1 MFLRIFG
8 FIISGIISLVI
19 YFEVSNV
26 NFSSDEPN
34 KDRLLV
40 DLVSYV
46 LDKLHYDPQIIND
59 DFSIKVYDDF
69 IHAVDS
75 QKRFLLKSDLE
86 LFSQYRL
93 SIDDQINTSEIT
105 FFNVVHET
113 LKTRVDEVE
122 SFYNEIL
129 EVPFNFQINEE
140 INLDYEN
147 LEYAENTNELK
158 KIWRKRL
165 KLSALD
171 GYASKKEINDEEK
184 EDVEKKIL
192 SDSEIEK
199 ESRTSIVNNLKD
211 FFQFNSELERADW
224 FSIYLN
230 SIVTQF
236 DPHTSYFA
244 PEAKEIFDQNIS
256 GKFQGIG
263 ARLFKRNQQVEISE
277 IIIGGPVW
285 RDNLLNVG
293 DIIIAVAQ
301 SIEEE
306 PIEISLMKLTDAT
319 DLIKGEK
326 GTNVFLTVK
335 RVDGGIE
342 QVEITRDVV
351 ELEETYAKSSIIKD
365 DSNVYGLINL
375 PRFYVDFA
383 DYGERNAAS
392 DIKNEILG
400 LKSKGINGLILDL
413 RNNGGGSLKT
423 VVDITGFFIEKG
435 PVVQV
440 KSIGGR
446 KEILRDND
454 PSVIWDGPLVILVNE
469 FSASASEI
477 LAAALQDYNRA
488 IILGSK
494 QTYGKGTV
502 QNVIDLNNVISGN
515 TYGDLG
521 SLKITTDK
529 FYRVNGG
536 STQLEGVKSDL
547 IFPNRYS
554 YIDIG
559 EKDLENPLSWDKID
573 PAKYDNSVKIFNYSQ
588 AITNSID
595 RISQNEYFSLIDQH
609 AKLIKSKQDD
619 KTISLDYKSYKED
632 REKFKS
638 QTDKLKIIEEFIT
651 PYLFEWNE
659 NNLNSNSSYND
670 DMKEKRDR
678 WIETLEKDIYVDEAM
693 NLLKDLSSFNG
704 NDILSQTNQERILI
718 D

>member
-1 MFLRIFG
+1 M
-8 FIISGIISLVI
+8 VI
-19 YFEVSNV
+19 YYEVSNTK
-26 NFSSDEPN
+26 FSSNEPN
-34 KDRLLV
+34 KDKLLV

-46 LDKLHYDPQIIND
+46 LDKLHYNPKIIND
-59 DFSIKVYDDF
+59 DFSINVYEDF
-69 IHAVDS
+69 IDAVDS
-75 QKRFLLKSDLE
+75 QRRFLLKSDLE
-86 LFSQYRL
+86 LFSQYKL
-93 SIDDQINTSEIT
+93 SIDDQIKSSDIT
-105 FFNVVHET
+105 FFNLVYET
-113 LKTRVDEVE
+113 LKIRIDEVE
-122 SFYNEIL
+122 SFYE
-129 EVPFNFQINEE
+129 EVLFTPFNFDINEE
-140 INLDYEN
+140 IDLDYEN
-147 LEYAENTNELK
+147 QEYADDIDELK
-158 KIWRKRL
+158 ILWRKRL

-171 GYASKKEINDEEK
+171 GFASKKEINVDEEK
-184 EDVEKKIL
+184 IKL
-192 SDSEIEK
+192 DSEIEK
-199 ESRTSIVNNLKD
+199 ESRKSISDNLRD
-211 FFQFNSELERADW
+211 FFQFNSELERKDW

-230 SIVTQF
+230 SIVSQY
-236 DPHTSYFA
+236 DPHTTYFA

-277 IIIGGPVW
+277 VIIGGPVW

-301 SIEEE
+301 SKDEE
-306 PIEISLMKLTDAT
+306 PQEISLMKLSDAT

-326 GTNVFLTVK
+326 GTNVYLTVK

-342 QVEITRDVV
+342 QVEITRDIV
-351 ELEETYAKSSIIKD
+351 ELEETYAKSSFIKD
-365 DSNVYGLINL
+365 DKNKYGLINL
-375 PRFYVDFA
+375 PRFYVDFD

-392 DIKNEILG
+392 DIKKEIVS
-400 LKSKGINGLILDL
+400 LKNKGINGLILDL

-454 PSVIWDGPLVILVNE
+454 PSVLWDGPLVILVNE

-488 IILGSK
+488 VILGSK

-502 QNVIDLNNVISGN
+502 QNIIDLNNVISGN

-521 SLKITTDK
+521 SLKITTDM

-554 YIDIG
+554 YVDIG
-559 EKDLENPLSWDKID
+559 EKDLDNPLNWNQID
-573 PAKYDNSVKIFNYSQ
+573 PARYDNSSKIFNYSK
-588 AITNSID
+588 AIEKSKK
-595 RISQNEYFSLIDQH
+595 RISENEYFSLIDEN
-609 AKLIKSKQDD
+609 AKLVKSKQDD
-619 KTISLDYKSYKED
+619 KVVSLDYKSYKED
-632 REKFKS
+632 QDNLKF
-638 QTDKLKIIEEFIT
+638 QNDRLKVIDDFIS
-651 PYLFEWNE
+651 PFIFDWNQSNE
-659 NNLNSNSSYND
+659 NFDSTYDD

-678 WIETLEKDIYVDEAM
+678 WIESLEKDIYVNEAM
-693 NLLKDLSSFNG
+693 NLLKDLLSIEG
-704 NDILSQTNQERILI
+704 NQILSQTNI

>member
-1 MFLRIFG
+1 MILRIFG
-8 FIISGIISLVI
+8 LVVSSIISLVI
-19 YFEVSNV
+19 YFEVSNFK
-26 NFSSDEPN
+26 FSSDEPN

-46 LDKLHYDPQIIND
+46 LDKLHYDPKIIND
-59 DFSIKVYDDF
+59 DFSIKVYDEF
-69 IHAVDS
+69 IEAIDS
-75 QKRFLLKSDLE
+75 QKRFLLESDIEML
-86 LFSQYRL
+86 SKYRL
-93 SIDDQINTSEIT
+93 SIDDQINSSDIT
-105 FFNVVHET
+105 FFNT
-113 LKTRVDEVE
+113 AYDALINRISEVE
-122 SFYNEIL
+122 EFYEEIL
-129 EVPFNFQINEE
+129 DEPFNFNIDEE

-147 LEYAENTNELK
+147 LNYATNLNDLK
-158 KIWRKRL
+158 NLWRKRL

-171 GYASKKEINDEEK
+171 AYAAKKEINDDK
-184 EDVEKKIL
+184 
-192 SDSEIEK
+192 SDSEKSQIKTDEEIEN
-199 ESRTSIVNNLKD
+199 ESRSSIKDNLKD
-211 FFQFNSELERADW
+211 FFQFNSELERSDW

-230 SIVTQF
+230 SIVTQY
-236 DPHTSYFA
+236 DPHTTYLA
-244 PEAKEIFDQNIS
+244 PEAKEVFDQNIS

-263 ARLFKRNQQVEISE
+263 ARLSKTKQQVEIVE

-293 DIIIAVAQ
+293 DIIISVAQ
-301 SIEEE
+301 SEYEE
-306 PIEISLMKLTDAT
+306 PTEISLMKLTDAT

-326 GTNVFLTVK
+326 GTKVYLTVK
-335 RVDGGIE
+335 RVDGGVE
-342 QVEITRDVV
+342 QVVVTRDVV
-351 ELEETYAKSSIIKD
+351 ELEETYAKSSIIND
-365 DSNVYGLINL
+365 DLSKYGLINL
-375 PRFYVDFA
+375 PRFYVDFD
-383 DYGERNAAS
+383 DYGERNAAT
-392 DIKNEILG
+392 DLKKEILN

-446 KEILRDND
+446 KEVLRDND
-454 PSVIWDGPLVILVNE
+454 PSILWDGPLVLLVNE

-488 IILGSK
+488 VILGSK

-502 QNVIDLNNVISGN
+502 QNIVDLNNVISGN

-536 STQLEGVKSDL
+536 STQLEGVKSDI

-573 PAKYDNSVKIFNYSQ
+573 PARYNNSGNIFNYSKV
-588 AITNSID
+588 ISD
-595 RISQNEYFSLIDQH
+595 SKERINNNEYFALIDEH
-609 AKLIKSKQDD
+609 ASWIKSQQDD
-619 KTISLDYKSYKED
+619 KIVSLDYLTYKGDLESS
-632 REKFKS
+632 KS
-638 QTDKLKIIEEFIT
+638 QNNKLKRIEEFES
-651 PYLFEWNE
+651 PYIFQWNNTNDKE
-659 NNLNSNSSYND
+659 DNSYND
-670 DMKEKRDR
+670 DIKEKRDR
-678 WIETLEKDIYVDEAM
+678 WIESLKKDIYVNEAM
-693 NLLKDLSSFNG
+693 NLLRDLSSIKSNE
-704 NDILSQTNQERILI
+704 ILSQINI

>member
-1 MFLRIFG
+1 MILRIFG
-8 FIISGIISLVI
+8 LIVSGIISLVI
-19 YFEVSNV
+19 YFEVSNFK
-26 NFSSDEPN
+26 FSSDQPN

-46 LDKLHYDPQIIND
+46 LDKLHYDPKIIND
-59 DFSIKVYDDF
+59 DFSIKVFDEF
-69 IHAVDS
+69 IEAVDS
-75 QKRFLLKSDLE
+75 QKRFLYESDIE
-86 LFSQYRL
+86 IFSEYRL
-93 SIDDQINTSEIT
+93 LIDDQINSSDIT
-105 FFNVVHET
+105 FFNLVYET
-113 LKTRVDEVE
+113 LLNRISEVE
-122 SFYNEIL
+122 GFYEDL
-129 EVPFNFQINEE
+129 LDKPFNFNIDEE

-147 LEYAENTNELK
+147 LNYAVNLDDLK
-158 KIWRKRL
+158 NIWRKRL

-171 GYASKKEINDEEK
+171 GYASKKEINESK
-184 EDVEKKIL
+184 
-192 SDSEIEK
+192 SDPENNQTKTDQEIEQ
-199 ESRTSIVNNLKD
+199 ESRTSIKENLKD
-211 FFQFNSELERADW
+211 FFQFNSELERTDW

-236 DPHTSYFA
+236 DPHTTYLA
-244 PEAKEIFDQNIS
+244 PEAKDVFDQNIS

-263 ARLFKRNQQVEISE
+263 ARLSKTKQQVEIVE

-293 DIIIAVAQ
+293 DVIISVAQ
-301 SIEEE
+301 SEDEE
-306 PIEISLMKLTDAT
+306 PTEISLMKLSDAT

-326 GTNVFLTVK
+326 GTKVYLTVK
-335 RVDGGIE
+335 RVDGGVE
-342 QVEITRDVV
+342 QVTVTRDIV
-351 ELEETYAKSSIIKD
+351 ELEETYAKSSIIND
-365 DSNVYGLINL
+365 DLSKYGLINL
-375 PRFYVDFA
+375 PRFYVDFD

-392 DIKNEILG
+392 DLKREIVN

-454 PSVIWDGPLVILVNE
+454 PSILWDGPLIVLVNE

-502 QNVIDLNNVISGN
+502 QNIVDLNNVVSGN

-536 STQLEGVKSDL
+536 STQLEGVKSD
-547 IFPNRYS
+547 IVFPNRYS
-554 YIDIG
+554 YVDIG

-573 PAKYDNSVKIFNYSQ
+573 PARYSNSNKIFNYSQ
-588 AITNSID
+588 VIIDSKNRINNNEFFSI
-595 RISQNEYFSLIDQH
+595 IDEH
-609 AKLIKSKQDD
+609 ASWIKSQQDD
-619 KTISLDYKSYKED
+619 KTISLDYTTYKGDLKSS
-632 REKFKS
+632 KS
-638 QTDKLKIIEEFIT
+638 QNEKLKQIEEFES
-651 PYLFEWNE
+651 PYYFQWNNTNDKE
-659 NNLNSNSSYND
+659 DNSYND
-670 DMKEKRDR
+670 DIKEKRER
-678 WIETLEKDIYVDEAM
+678 WIESLKKDIYVNEAM
-693 NLLKDLSSFNG
+693 NLLKDLSSIKSNE
-704 NDILSQTNQERILI
+704 ILSQINI

>member
-1 MFLRIFG
+1 MFLRILG

-19 YFEVSNV
+19 YFEISNV

-69 IHAVDS
+69 IDAVDS
-75 QKRFLLKSDLE
+75 QKRFLLKSDIE
-86 LFSQYRL
+86 LFSQFRL
-93 SIDDQINTSEIT
+93 SIDDQINSSDIA
-105 FFNVVHET
+105 FFNIVYET
-113 LKTRVDEVE
+113 LITRIDEVE
-122 SFYNEIL
+122 SFYSEIL
-129 EVPFNFQINEE
+129 EDPFNFQINEE

-147 LEYAENTNELK
+147 LDYASNLAELK
-158 KIWRKRL
+158 RIWRKRL

-171 GYASKKEINDEEK
+171 GYASKKEIKDQEEVIS
-184 EDVEKKIL
+184 EE
-192 SDSEIEK
+192 EIEI
-199 ESRTSIVNNLKD
+199 ESRTAISENLKD
-211 FFQFNSELERADW
+211 FFQFNSELERSDW
-224 FSIYLN
+224 FSLYLN

-236 DPHTSYFA
+236 DPHTSYLA
-244 PEAKEIFDQNIS
+244 PEAKEVFDQNIS

-301 SIEEE
+301 SADEE
-306 PIEISLMKLTDAT
+306 PTEISLMKLTDAT

-326 GTNVFLTVK
+326 GTNVFLTIK

-342 QVEITRDVV
+342 QVEITRDIV

-375 PRFYVDFA
+375 PRFYVDFN

-392 DIKNEILG
+392 DIKKEILE
-400 LKSKGINGLILDL
+400 LKNKNINGLILDL

-446 KEILRDND
+446 KEILKDND
-454 PSVIWDGPLVILVNE
+454 PSIIWDGPLVILVNE

-502 QNVIDLNNVISGN
+502 QNVVDLNNVISGN

-573 PAKYDNSVKIFNYSQ
+573 PARYDNSVKVFNYAQ
-588 AITNSID
+588 AISNSKE
-595 RISQNEYFSLIDQH
+595 RIGQNEYFTIIDQH

-619 KTISLDYKSYKED
+619 KTISLNYNSYKED
-632 REKFKS
+632 QAEFKL
-638 QTDKLKIIEEFIT
+638 QTDKLKVIEDFNS
-651 PYLFEWNE
+651 PYLFEWNDS
-659 NNLNSNSSYND
+659 NLDVNTSYND

-678 WIETLEKDIYVDEAM
+678 WIKSLQKDIYVNEAM
-693 NLLKDLSSFNG
+693 NLLKDLLSFEG
-704 NDILSQTNQERILI
+704 NDILSQININ
-718 D
+718 

>member
-8 FIISGIISLVI
+8 FLISAVVSLVI
-19 YFEVSNV
+19 YFEVSNTK
-26 NFSSDEPN
+26 FSSDEPN
-34 KDRLLV
+34 KDKLLV

-46 LDKLHYDPQIIND
+46 LDKLHYDPKIIND
-59 DFSIKVYDDF
+59 DFSINVYEDF
-69 IHAVDS
+69 IEAVDS
-75 QKRFLLKSDLE
+75 QKRFLLKSDIE
-86 LFSQYRL
+86 LFSQYKL
-93 SIDDQINTSEIT
+93 LIDDQIKSSDIT
-105 FFNVVHET
+105 FFNIVYET
-113 LKTRVDEVE
+113 LKSRMDEVE
-122 SFYNEIL
+122 SFYQ
-129 EVPFNFQINEE
+129 EVLFTPFNFNIDEE

-147 LEYAENTNELK
+147 QEYVDGIEELK
-158 KIWRKRL
+158 KLWRKRL

-171 GYASKKEINDEEK
+171 GFASKKEINVEDDETK
-184 EDVEKKIL
+184 T
-192 SDSEIEK
+192 DSEIEI
-199 ESRTSIVNNLKD
+199 ESRKSINENLKD
-211 FFQFNSELERADW
+211 FFQFNSELERKDW

-230 SIVTQF
+230 SIVTQY
-236 DPHTSYFA
+236 DPHTTYLA
-244 PEAKEIFDQNIS
+244 PEAKEVFDQNIS

-301 SIEEE
+301 SKEEE
-306 PIEISLMKLTDAT
+306 PQEISLMKLSDAT

-326 GTNVFLTVK
+326 GTNVYLTVK

-342 QVEITRDVV
+342 QVEITRDIV
-351 ELEETYAKSSIIKD
+351 ELEETYAKSSIIND
-365 DSNVYGLINL
+365 DTNTFGLINL
-375 PRFYVDFA
+375 PRFYVDFD

-392 DIKNEILG
+392 DIKKEIIS
-400 LKSKGINGLILDL
+400 LKNKGIDGLILDL

-454 PSVIWDGPLVILVNE
+454 SSILWDGPLVIMVNE

-488 IILGSK
+488 VILGSK

-502 QNVIDLNNVISGN
+502 QNIIDLNNVISGN

-521 SLKITTDK
+521 SLKITTDM

-554 YIDIG
+554 YVDIG
-559 EKDLENPLSWDKID
+559 EKDLDNPLNWNKID
-573 PAKYDNSVKIFNYSQ
+573 PARYDNSSKIFNYSQ
-588 AITNSID
+588 AIEKSKK
-595 RISQNEYFSLIDQH
+595 RISENEYFSLIDQH
-609 AKLIKSKQDD
+609 AKLVKSNQDD
-619 KTISLDYKSYKED
+619 KMISLDYKSYKED
-632 REKFKS
+632 QENFKLQS
-638 QTDKLKIIEEFIT
+638 DKLKIIDEFIS
-651 PYLFEWNE
+651 PYVFDWNE
-659 NNLNSNSSYND
+659 SNQNTDSSYND

-678 WIETLEKDIYVDEAM
+678 WIKTLEKDIYVNEAM
-693 NLLKDLSSFNG
+693 NLLKDLSSIEG
-704 NDILSQTNQERILI
+704 GQILSQLNK

>member
-1 MFLRIFG
+1 MILRIFG
-8 FIISGIISLVI
+8 LVVSGIISLVI
-19 YFEVSNV
+19 YFEVSNFK
-26 NFSSDEPN
+26 FSSDEPN

-46 LDKLHYDPQIIND
+46 LDKLHYDPKIIND
-59 DFSIKVYDDF
+59 DFSIKVYDEF
-69 IHAVDS
+69 IEAIDS
-75 QKRFLLKSDLE
+75 QKRFLLESDIEML
-86 LFSQYRL
+86 SKYRL
-93 SIDDQINTSEIT
+93 LIDDQINSSDIT
-105 FFNVVHET
+105 FFNTAYEA
-113 LKTRVDEVE
+113 LINRISEVE
-122 SFYNEIL
+122 EFYEEIL
-129 EVPFNFQINEE
+129 DEPFNFNIDEE

-147 LEYAENTNELK
+147 LNYATNLNDLK
-158 KIWRKRL
+158 NLWRKRL

-171 GYASKKEINDEEK
+171 AYAAKKEINDDK
-184 EDVEKKIL
+184 
-192 SDSEIEK
+192 SDSEKSQTKTDEEIEN
-199 ESRTSIVNNLKD
+199 ESRSSIKDNLKD
-211 FFQFNSELERADW
+211 FFQFNSELERSDW

-230 SIVTQF
+230 SIVTQY
-236 DPHTSYFA
+236 DPHTTYLA
-244 PEAKEIFDQNIS
+244 PEAKEVFDQNIS

-263 ARLFKRNQQVEISE
+263 ARLSKTKQQVEIVE

-293 DIIIAVAQ
+293 DIIISVAQ
-301 SIEEE
+301 SEDEE
-306 PIEISLMKLTDAT
+306 PTEISLMKLTDAT

-326 GTNVFLTVK
+326 GTKVYLTVK
-335 RVDGGIE
+335 RVDGGVE
-342 QVEITRDVV
+342 QVVVTRDVV
-351 ELEETYAKSSIIKD
+351 ELEETYAKSSIIND
-365 DSNVYGLINL
+365 DLSKYGLINL
-375 PRFYVDFA
+375 PRFYVDFD
-383 DYGERNAAS
+383 DYGERNAAT
-392 DIKNEILG
+392 DLKKEILN

-446 KEILRDND
+446 KEVLRDND
-454 PSVIWDGPLVILVNE
+454 PSILWDGPLVVLVNE

-488 IILGSK
+488 LILGSK

-502 QNVIDLNNVISGN
+502 QNIVDLNNVISGN

-536 STQLEGVKSDL
+536 STQLEGVKSDI

-573 PAKYDNSVKIFNYSQ
+573 PARYNNSGNIFNYSKV
-588 AITNSID
+588 ISD
-595 RISQNEYFSLIDQH
+595 SKERINNNEYFALIDEH
-609 AKLIKSKQDD
+609 ASWIKSQQDD
-619 KTISLDYKSYKED
+619 KIVSLDYLTYKGDLESS
-632 REKFKS
+632 KS
-638 QTDKLKIIEEFIT
+638 QNNKLKRIEEFES
-651 PYLFEWNE
+651 PYIFQWNNTNDKE
-659 NNLNSNSSYND
+659 DNSYND
-670 DMKEKRDR
+670 DIKEKRDR
-678 WIETLEKDIYVDEAM
+678 WIESLKKDIYVNEAM
-693 NLLKDLSSFNG
+693 NLLRDLSSIKSNE
-704 NDILSQTNQERILI
+704 ILSQINI

>member
-8 FIISGIISLVI
+8 FVISGIISLVI

-69 IHAVDS
+69 IDAVDS

-86 LFSQYRL
+86 LFSQFRL
-93 SIDDQINTSEIT
+93 SIDDQINSSDIA
-105 FFNVVHET
+105 FFNLVYET
-113 LKTRVDEVE
+113 LKKRIDEVE
-122 SFYNEIL
+122 NFYGEIL

-147 LEYAENTNELK
+147 LEYASSSDELK

-171 GYASKKEINDEEK
+171 GYASKKEIKDKEEVIS
-184 EDVEKKIL
+184 EE
-192 SDSEIEK
+192 EIEK
-199 ESRTSIVNNLKD
+199 ESRTAISQNLKD
-211 FFQFNSELERADW
+211 FFQFNDELERSDW

-236 DPHTSYFA
+236 DPHTSYLA
-244 PEAKEIFDQNIS
+244 PQAKEVFDQNIS

-301 SIEEE
+301 SAEEE
-306 PIEISLMKLTDAT
+306 PTEISLMKLTDAT

-342 QVEITRDVV
+342 QIEITRDIV

-375 PRFYVDFA
+375 PRFYVDFD

-392 DIKNEILG
+392 DIKKEILE
-400 LKSKGINGLILDL
+400 LKNKNINGLILDL

-446 KEILRDND
+446 KEILKDND
-454 PSVIWDGPLVILVNE
+454 PSIIWDGPLVILVNE

-502 QNVIDLNNVISGN
+502 QNVVDLNNVISGN

-573 PAKYDNSVKIFNYSQ
+573 PARYDNSVKVFNYSQ
-588 AITNSID
+588 AISNSKE
-595 RISQNEYFSLIDQH
+595 RIGKNKYFSIIDQH

-619 KTISLDYKSYKED
+619 KTISLDYNSYKED
-632 REKFKS
+632 QEEYKL
-638 QTDKLKIIEEFIT
+638 QNDKLKVIEEFSS
-651 PYLFEWNE
+651 PYLFEWND
-659 NNLNSNSSYND
+659 NNLNTNSSYND

-678 WIETLEKDIYVDEAM
+678 WIESLQKDIYVDEAM
-693 NLLKDLSSFNG
+693 NLLKDLSSFKG
-704 NDILSQTNQERILI
+704 NDILSQINN

>member
-1 MFLRIFG
+1 MILRIFG
-8 FIISGIISLVI
+8 LVVSGIISLII
-19 YFEVSNV
+19 YFEVSNFK
-26 NFSSDEPN
+26 FSSDEPN

-46 LDKLHYDPQIIND
+46 LDKLHYDPKIIND
-59 DFSIKVYDDF
+59 DFSIKVYDEF
-69 IHAVDS
+69 IEAIDS
-75 QKRFLLKSDLE
+75 QKRFLLESDIEIL
-86 LFSQYRL
+86 SKYRL
-93 SIDDQINTSEIT
+93 LIDDQINSSDIT
-105 FFNVVHET
+105 FFNAAYEA
-113 LKTRVDEVE
+113 LINRISEVE
-122 SFYNEIL
+122 EFYDEIL
-129 EVPFNFQINEE
+129 DEPFNFDIDEE

-147 LEYAENTNELK
+147 LNYATNLNDLK
-158 KIWRKRL
+158 NLWRKRL

-171 GYASKKEINDEEK
+171 AYAAKKEIND
-184 EDVEKKIL
+184 DI
-192 SDSEIEK
+192 SDSEKSQIKTDEEIEN
-199 ESRTSIVNNLKD
+199 ESRSSIKDNLKD
-211 FFQFNSELERADW
+211 FFQFNSELERFDW

-230 SIVTQF
+230 SIVTQY
-236 DPHTSYFA
+236 DPHTTYLA
-244 PEAKEIFDQNIS
+244 PEAKEVFDQNIS

-263 ARLFKRNQQVEISE
+263 ARLSKTKQQVEIVE

-293 DIIIAVAQ
+293 DIIISVAQ
-301 SIEEE
+301 SEDEE
-306 PIEISLMKLTDAT
+306 PTEISLMKLSDAT

-326 GTNVFLTVK
+326 GTKVYLTVK
-335 RVDGGIE
+335 RVDGGVE
-342 QVEITRDVV
+342 QVVVTRDIV
-351 ELEETYAKSSIIKD
+351 ELEETYAKSSIIND
-365 DSNVYGLINL
+365 DLSKYGLINL
-375 PRFYVDFA
+375 PRFYVDFD
-383 DYGERNAAS
+383 DYGERNAAT
-392 DIKNEILG
+392 DIKKEILN

-446 KEILRDND
+446 KEVLRDND
-454 PSVIWDGPLVILVNE
+454 PSILWDGPLVVLVNE

-502 QNVIDLNNVISGN
+502 QNIVDLNNVISGN

-536 STQLEGVKSDL
+536 STQLEGVKSDI

-573 PAKYDNSVKIFNYSQ
+573 PARYNNSGKIFNYSQ
-588 AITNSID
+588 VISD
-595 RISQNEYFSLIDQH
+595 SKERINDNEYFALIDEH
-609 AKLIKSKQDD
+609 ASWIKSQQDD
-619 KTISLDYKSYKED
+619 KIVSLDYLTYKGDLESS
-632 REKFKS
+632 KS
-638 QTDKLKIIEEFIT
+638 QNNKLKRIEEFES
-651 PYLFEWNE
+651 PYIFQWNNTNDNE
-659 NNLNSNSSYND
+659 DVSYND
-670 DMKEKRDR
+670 DIKEIRDR
-678 WIETLEKDIYVDEAM
+678 WIESLKKDIYVNEAM
-693 NLLKDLSSFNG
+693 NLLRDLSSIKSNE
-704 NDILSQTNQERILI
+704 ILSQINI

>member
-1 MFLRIFG
+1 MTLRIFG
-8 FIISGIISLVI
+8 LVVSGIISLVI
-19 YFEVSNV
+19 YFEVSNFK
-26 NFSSDEPN
+26 FSSDEPN

-46 LDKLHYDPQIIND
+46 LDKLHYDPKIIND
-59 DFSIKVYDDF
+59 DFSIKVYDEF
-69 IHAVDS
+69 IEAIDS
-75 QKRFLLKSDLE
+75 QKRFLLESDIEIL
-86 LFSQYRL
+86 SKYRL
-93 SIDDQINTSEIT
+93 LIDDQINSSDIT
-105 FFNVVHET
+105 FFNAAYEA
-113 LKTRVDEVE
+113 LINRISEVE
-122 SFYNEIL
+122 EFYDEIL
-129 EVPFNFQINEE
+129 DEPFNFDIDEE

-147 LEYAENTNELK
+147 LNYATNLNDLK
-158 KIWRKRL
+158 NLWRKRL

-171 GYASKKEINDEEK
+171 AYAAKKEINDDK
-184 EDVEKKIL
+184 
-192 SDSEIEK
+192 SDSEKRQTKTDEEIEN
-199 ESRTSIVNNLKD
+199 ESRSSIKDNLKD
-211 FFQFNSELERADW
+211 FFQFNSELERSDW

-230 SIVTQF
+230 SIVTQY
-236 DPHTSYFA
+236 DPHTTYLA
-244 PEAKEIFDQNIS
+244 PEAKEVFDQNIS

-263 ARLFKRNQQVEISE
+263 ARLSKTKQQVEIVE

-293 DIIIAVAQ
+293 DIIISVAQ
-301 SIEEE
+301 SEDEE
-306 PIEISLMKLTDAT
+306 PTEISLMKLSDAT

-326 GTNVFLTVK
+326 GTKVYLTVK
-335 RVDGGIE
+335 RVDGGVE
-342 QVEITRDVV
+342 QVVVTRDVV
-351 ELEETYAKSSIIKD
+351 ELEETYAKSSIIND
-365 DSNVYGLINL
+365 DLSKYGLINL
-375 PRFYVDFA
+375 PRFYVDFD
-383 DYGERNAAS
+383 DYGERNAAT
-392 DIKNEILG
+392 DLKKEILN

-446 KEILRDND
+446 KEVLRDND
-454 PSVIWDGPLVILVNE
+454 PSILWDGPLVVLVNE

-488 IILGSK
+488 VILGSK

-502 QNVIDLNNVISGN
+502 QNIVDLNNVISGN

-536 STQLEGVKSDL
+536 STQLEGVKSDI

-573 PAKYDNSVKIFNYSQ
+573 PARYNNSGNIFNYSKV
-588 AITNSID
+588 ISD
-595 RISQNEYFSLIDQH
+595 SKERINNNEYFALIDEH
-609 AKLIKSKQDD
+609 ASWIKSQQDD
-619 KTISLDYKSYKED
+619 KIVSLDYLTYKGDLESS
-632 REKFKS
+632 KS
-638 QTDKLKIIEEFIT
+638 QNNKLKRIEEFES
-651 PYLFEWNE
+651 PYIFQWNNTNDNE
-659 NNLNSNSSYND
+659 DVSYND
-670 DMKEKRDR
+670 DIKEIRDR
-678 WIETLEKDIYVDEAM
+678 WIESLKKDIYVNEAM
-693 NLLKDLSSFNG
+693 NLLRDLSSIKSNE
-704 NDILSQTNQERILI
+704 ILSQINI

>member
-1 MFLRIFG
+1 MILRIFG
-8 FIISGIISLVI
+8 LVVSGIISLII
-19 YFEVSNV
+19 YFEVSNFK
-26 NFSSDEPN
+26 FSSDEPN

-46 LDKLHYDPQIIND
+46 LDKLHYDPKIIND
-59 DFSIKVYDDF
+59 DFSIKVYDEF
-69 IHAVDS
+69 IEAIDS
-75 QKRFLLKSDLE
+75 QKRFLLESDIEML
-86 LFSQYRL
+86 SKYRL
-93 SIDDQINTSEIT
+93 SIDDQINSSDIT
-105 FFNVVHET
+105 FFNT
-113 LKTRVDEVE
+113 AYDALINRISEVE
-122 SFYNEIL
+122 EFYEEIL
-129 EVPFNFQINEE
+129 DEPFNFNIDEE

-147 LEYAENTNELK
+147 LNYATNLNDLK
-158 KIWRKRL
+158 NLWRKRL

-171 GYASKKEINDEEK
+171 AYAAKKEINDDK
-184 EDVEKKIL
+184 
-192 SDSEIEK
+192 SDSEKSQIKTDEEIEN
-199 ESRTSIVNNLKD
+199 ESRSSIKDNLKD
-211 FFQFNSELERADW
+211 FFQFNSELERSDW

-230 SIVTQF
+230 SIVTQY
-236 DPHTSYFA
+236 DPHTTYLA
-244 PEAKEIFDQNIS
+244 PQAKEVFDQNIS

-263 ARLFKRNQQVEISE
+263 ARLSKTKQQVEIVE

-293 DIIIAVAQ
+293 DIIISVAQ
-301 SIEEE
+301 SEYEE
-306 PIEISLMKLTDAT
+306 PTEISLMKLTDAT

-326 GTNVFLTVK
+326 GTKVYLTVK
-335 RVDGGIE
+335 RVDGGVE
-342 QVEITRDVV
+342 QVVVTRDVV
-351 ELEETYAKSSIIKD
+351 ELEETYAKSSIIND
-365 DSNVYGLINL
+365 DLSKYGLINL
-375 PRFYVDFA
+375 PRFYVDFD
-383 DYGERNAAS
+383 DYGERNAAT
-392 DIKNEILG
+392 DLKKEILN

-446 KEILRDND
+446 KEVLRDND
-454 PSVIWDGPLVILVNE
+454 PSILWDGPLVLLVNE

-488 IILGSK
+488 VILGSK

-502 QNVIDLNNVISGN
+502 QNIVDLNNVISGN

-536 STQLEGVKSDL
+536 STQLEGVKSDI

-573 PAKYDNSVKIFNYSQ
+573 PARYNNSGNIFNYSKV
-588 AITNSID
+588 ISD
-595 RISQNEYFSLIDQH
+595 SKERINNNEYFALIDEH
-609 AKLIKSKQDD
+609 ASWIKSQQDD
-619 KTISLDYKSYKED
+619 KIVSLDYLTYKGDLESS
-632 REKFKS
+632 KS
-638 QTDKLKIIEEFIT
+638 QNNKLKRIEEFES
-651 PYLFEWNE
+651 PYIFQWNNTNDKE
-659 NNLNSNSSYND
+659 DNSYND
-670 DMKEKRDR
+670 DIKEKRDR
-678 WIETLEKDIYVDEAM
+678 WIESLKKDIYVNEAM
-693 NLLKDLSSFNG
+693 NLLRDLSSIKSNE
-704 NDILSQTNQERILI
+704 ILSQINI

>member
-8 FIISGIISLVI
+8 FLISAVVSLVI
-19 YFEVSNV
+19 YFEVSNTK
-26 NFSSDEPN
+26 FSSDEPN
-34 KDRLLV
+34 KDKLLV

-46 LDKLHYDPQIIND
+46 LDKLHYDPKIIND
-59 DFSIKVYDDF
+59 DFSINVYEDF
-69 IHAVDS
+69 IDAVDS
-75 QKRFLLKSDLE
+75 QKRFLLKSDIE

-93 SIDDQINTSEIT
+93 LIDDQIKSSDIT
-105 FFNVVHET
+105 FFNIVYET
-113 LKTRVDEVE
+113 LERRMDEVE
-122 SFYNEIL
+122 SFYK
-129 EVPFNFQINEE
+129 EVLFTPFNFNIDEE
-140 INLDYEN
+140 INLDYESQD
-147 LEYAENTNELK
+147 YADGIEELK
-158 KIWRKRL
+158 KLWRKRL

-171 GYASKKEINDEEK
+171 GFASKKEINI
-184 EDVEKKIL
+184 EDDKTKT
-192 SDSEIEK
+192 DSEIEI
-199 ESRTSIVNNLKD
+199 ESRKSINDNLRD
-211 FFQFNSELERADW
+211 FFQFNSELERKDW

-230 SIVTQF
+230 SIVTQY
-236 DPHTSYFA
+236 DPHTTYLA
-244 PEAKEIFDQNIS
+244 PEAKEVFDQNIS

-277 IIIGGPVW
+277 VIIGGPVW

-301 SIEEE
+301 SKDEE
-306 PIEISLMKLTDAT
+306 PQEISLMKLSDAT

-326 GTNVFLTVK
+326 GTNVYLTVK

-342 QVEITRDVV
+342 QVEITRDIV
-351 ELEETYAKSSIIKD
+351 ELEETYAKSSIIND
-365 DSNVYGLINL
+365 DTNTYGLINL
-375 PRFYVDFA
+375 PRFYVDFD

-392 DIKNEILG
+392 DIKKEIIS
-400 LKSKGINGLILDL
+400 LKNKGIDGLILDL

-454 PSVIWDGPLVILVNE
+454 SSILWDGPLVVMVNE

-488 IILGSK
+488 VILGSK

-502 QNVIDLNNVISGN
+502 QNIIDLNNVISGN

-521 SLKITTDK
+521 SLKITTDM

-547 IFPNRYS
+547 VFPNRYS
-554 YIDIG
+554 YVDVG
-559 EKDLENPLSWDKID
+559 EKDLDNPLKWNKID
-573 PAKYDNSVKIFNYSQ
+573 PARYDNSSKIFNYSQ
-588 AITNSID
+588 AVEKSKK
-595 RISQNEYFSLIDQH
+595 RISENEYFSLIDQH
-609 AKLIKSKQDD
+609 AKLVKSNQDN
-619 KTISLDYKSYKED
+619 KIISLDYNSYKE
-632 REKFKS
+632 EQENLKS
-638 QTDKLKIIEEFIT
+638 QSDKLKIIDEFIS
-651 PYLFEWNE
+651 PYVFDWNE
-659 NNLNSNSSYND
+659 SNQNIDSSYND
-670 DMKEKRDR
+670 DIKEKRDR
-678 WIETLEKDIYVDEAM
+678 WIKVLEKDIYVNEAM
-693 NLLKDLSSFNG
+693 NLLKDLSSIEG
-704 NDILSQTNQERILI
+704 SQILSQLNR

>member
-1 MFLRIFG
+1 MFLRILG

-19 YFEVSNV
+19 YFEISNV

-69 IHAVDS
+69 IDAVDS
-75 QKRFLLKSDLE
+75 QKRFLLKSDIE
-86 LFSQYRL
+86 LFSQFRL
-93 SIDDQINTSEIT
+93 SIDDQINSSDIA
-105 FFNVVHET
+105 FFNIVYET
-113 LKTRVDEVE
+113 LITRIDEVE
-122 SFYNEIL
+122 SFYSEIL
-129 EVPFNFQINEE
+129 EDPFNFQINEE

-147 LEYAENTNELK
+147 LDYASNLAELK
-158 KIWRKRL
+158 RIWRKRL

-171 GYASKKEINDEEK
+171 GYASKKEIKDQEEVIS
-184 EDVEKKIL
+184 EE
-192 SDSEIEK
+192 EIEI
-199 ESRTSIVNNLKD
+199 ESRTAISENLKD
-211 FFQFNSELERADW
+211 FFQFNSELERSDW
-224 FSIYLN
+224 FSLYLN

-236 DPHTSYFA
+236 DPHTSYLA
-244 PEAKEIFDQNIS
+244 PEAKEVFDQNIS

-301 SIEEE
+301 SAEEE
-306 PIEISLMKLTDAT
+306 PTEISLMKLTDAT

-326 GTNVFLTVK
+326 GTNVFLTIK

-342 QVEITRDVV
+342 QVEITRDIV

-375 PRFYVDFA
+375 PKFYVDFD

-392 DIKNEILG
+392 DLKKEILE
-400 LKSKGINGLILDL
+400 LKNKNINGLILDL
-413 RNNGGGSLKT
+413 RNNVGGSLKT

-446 KEILRDND
+446 KEILKDND
-454 PSVIWDGPLVILVNE
+454 PSIIWDGPLVILVNE

-502 QNVIDLNNVISGN
+502 QNVVDLNNVISGN

-547 IFPNRYS
+547 VFPNRYS

-573 PAKYDNSVKIFNYSQ
+573 PARYDNSVKVFNYAQ
-588 AITNSID
+588 AISNSKE
-595 RISQNEYFSLIDQH
+595 RIGQNEYFTIIDQH

-619 KTISLDYKSYKED
+619 KTISLNYNSYKED
-632 REKFKS
+632 QAEFKL
-638 QTDKLKIIEEFIT
+638 QTDKLKVIEDFNS
-651 PYLFEWNE
+651 PYLFEWNDS
-659 NNLNSNSSYND
+659 NLDVNTSYND

-678 WIETLEKDIYVDEAM
+678 WIKSLQKDIYVDEAM
-693 NLLKDLSSFNG
+693 NLLKDLSSYKG
-704 NDILSQTNQERILI
+704 NDILSQINI

>member
-8 FIISGIISLVI
+8 FLISAVVSLVI
-19 YFEVSNV
+19 YFEVSNTK
-26 NFSSDEPN
+26 FSSDEPN
-34 KDRLLV
+34 KDKLLV

-46 LDKLHYDPQIIND
+46 LDKLHYDPKIIND
-59 DFSIKVYDDF
+59 DFSINVYEDF
-69 IHAVDS
+69 IEAVDS
-75 QKRFLLKSDLE
+75 QKRFLLKSDIE
-86 LFSQYRL
+86 LFSQYKL
-93 SIDDQINTSEIT
+93 LIDDQIKSSNIT
-105 FFNVVHET
+105 FFNVVYET
-113 LKTRVDEVE
+113 LKSRIDEVE
-122 SFYNEIL
+122 SFYQ
-129 EVPFNFQINEE
+129 EVLFTPFNFNIDEE

-147 LEYAENTNELK
+147 QEYVDGIEELK
-158 KIWRKRL
+158 KLWRKRL

-171 GYASKKEINDEEK
+171 GFASKKEINFEEDETK
-184 EDVEKKIL
+184 A
-192 SDSEIEK
+192 DSEIEI
-199 ESRTSIVNNLKD
+199 ESRKSINDNLRD
-211 FFQFNSELERADW
+211 FFQFNSELERKDW

-230 SIVTQF
+230 SIVTQY
-236 DPHTSYFA
+236 DPHTTYLA
-244 PEAKEIFDQNIS
+244 PEAKEVFDQNIS

-301 SIEEE
+301 SKEEE
-306 PIEISLMKLTDAT
+306 PQEISLMKLSDAT

-326 GTNVFLTVK
+326 GTNVYLTVK

-342 QVEITRDVV
+342 QVEITRDIV
-351 ELEETYAKSSIIKD
+351 ELEETYAKSSIIND
-365 DSNVYGLINL
+365 DTNTFGLINL
-375 PRFYVDFA
+375 PRFYVDFD

-392 DIKNEILG
+392 DIKKEIIS
-400 LKSKGINGLILDL
+400 LKNKGIDGLILDL

-454 PSVIWDGPLVILVNE
+454 SSILWDGPLVIMVNE

-488 IILGSK
+488 VILGSK

-502 QNVIDLNNVISGN
+502 QNIIDLNNVISGN

-521 SLKITTDK
+521 SLKITTDM

-554 YIDIG
+554 YVDIG
-559 EKDLENPLSWDKID
+559 EKDLDNPLNWNKID
-573 PAKYDNSVKIFNYSQ
+573 PARYDNSSKIFNYSQ
-588 AITNSID
+588 AIEKSKK
-595 RISQNEYFSLIDQH
+595 RISDNEYFSIIDQH
-609 AKLIKSKQDD
+609 AKLVKSNQDD
-619 KTISLDYKSYKED
+619 KMISLDYKSYKED
-632 REKFKS
+632 QENFKS
-638 QTDKLKIIEEFIT
+638 QSDKLKIIDEFIS
-651 PYLFEWNE
+651 PYVFDWNE
-659 NNLNSNSSYND
+659 SNQNADSSYND

-678 WIETLEKDIYVDEAM
+678 WIKALEKDIYINEAM
-693 NLLKDLSSFNG
+693 NVLKDLSSIEG
-704 NDILSQTNQERILI
+704 SQILSQLNK

>member
-1 MFLRIFG
+1 MFFRIFG
-8 FIISGIISLVI
+8 FFISAIVSLVI
-19 YFEVSNV
+19 YYEVSND

-34 KDRLLV
+34 KDKLLV

-46 LDKLHYDPQIIND
+46 LDKLHYDPKVIND

-69 IHAVDS
+69 IDAVDS
-75 QKRFLLKSDLE
+75 QKRFLLKSDIE

-93 SIDDQINTSEIT
+93 LIDDQINSSDIA
-105 FFNVVHET
+105 FFNLVHET
-113 LKTRVDEVE
+113 LKTRIDEVE
-122 SFYNEIL
+122 YFYEEIL
-129 EVPFNFQINEE
+129 EVPFNFQVNEE
-140 INLDYEN
+140 INLDYDN
-147 LEYAENTNELK
+147 LEYAENSNELK

-171 GYASKKEINDEEK
+171 GYASKKEINDQEK
-184 EDVEKKIL
+184 ENDKLL
-192 SDSEIEK
+192 SDSEIEI
-199 ESRTSIVNNLKD
+199 ESRSSISDNLKD
-211 FFQFNSELERADW
+211 FFQFNSELERSDW

-230 SIVTQF
+230 TIVTQF
-236 DPHTSYFA
+236 DPHTSYLA
-244 PEAKEIFDQNIS
+244 PEAKEVFDQNIS

-277 IIIGGPVW
+277 VIIGGPVW

-301 SIEEE
+301 SIDEE
-306 PIEISLMKLTDAT
+306 PTEISLMKLSDAT

-326 GTNVFLTVK
+326 DTNVYLTVK

-342 QVEITRDVV
+342 QVEITRDIV
-351 ELEETYAKSSIIKD
+351 ELAETYAKSSIIKD
-365 DSNVYGLINL
+365 DISTYGLINL
-375 PRFYVDFA
+375 PRFYVDFD

-392 DIKNEILG
+392 DIKKEIIS

-454 PSVIWDGPLVILVNE
+454 PSVIWDGPLIVLVNE

-502 QNVIDLNNVISGN
+502 QNIINLNNVISGN

-521 SLKITTDK
+521 SLKITTDM
-529 FYRVNGG
+529 FYRINGG

-547 IFPNRYS
+547 VFPNRYS

-559 EKDLENPLSWDKID
+559 EKDLENPLSWNKID
-573 PAKYDNSVKIFNYSQ
+573 PARYDNSEKIFNNSQ
-588 AITNSID
+588 VILNSKN
-595 RISQNEYFSLIDQH
+595 RISRNEYFSIIDQH
-609 AKLIKSKQDD
+609 AKLVKSKQDD
-619 KTISLDYKSYKED
+619 KTISLEYSSYKDEL
-632 REKFKS
+632 ENTKL
-638 QTDKLKIIEEFIT
+638 QNDKLKIIDEFSS

-659 NNLNSNSSYND
+659 INLNSNNAYDD

-678 WIETLEKDIYVDEAM
+678 WIESLKNDIYVDEAM
-693 NLLKDLSSFNG
+693 NLLKDINSIKR
-704 NDILSQTNQERILI
+704 NDILSQITI

>member
-69 IHAVDS
+69 IDAVDS
-75 QKRFLLKSDLE
+75 QKRFLLKSDIE
-86 LFSQYRL
+86 LFSQFRL
-93 SIDDQINTSEIT
+93 SIDDQINSSDIA
-105 FFNVVHET
+105 FFNVVYET
-113 LKTRVDEVE
+113 LKTRIDEVE
-122 SFYNEIL
+122 SFYGEIL
-129 EVPFNFQINEE
+129 EVPFNFQLNEE

-147 LEYAENTNELK
+147 LEYASNSDELK

-171 GYASKKEINDEEK
+171 GYASKKEIKDNGEVISEQ
-184 EDVEKKIL
+184 
-192 SDSEIEK
+192 EIEK
-199 ESRTSIVNNLKD
+199 DSRTAISENLKD
-211 FFQFNSELERADW
+211 FFQFNSELERSDW

-236 DPHTSYFA
+236 DPHTSYLA
-244 PEAKEIFDQNIS
+244 PEAKEAFDQNIS

-301 SIEEE
+301 SLEEE
-306 PIEISLMKLTDAT
+306 PTEISLMKLTDAT

-342 QVEITRDVV
+342 QVEITRDIV

-375 PRFYVDFA
+375 PRFYVDFD

-392 DIKNEILG
+392 DIKKEILE
-400 LKSKGINGLILDL
+400 LKNKNINGLILDL

-446 KEILRDND
+446 KEILKDND
-454 PSVIWDGPLVILVNE
+454 PSIIWDGPLVILVNE

-502 QNVIDLNNVISGN
+502 QNVVDLNNVISGN

-573 PAKYDNSVKIFNYSQ
+573 PARYDNSVKVFNYAQ
-588 AITNSID
+588 AISNSKE
-595 RISQNEYFSLIDQH
+595 RIGKNEYFTIIDQH

-619 KTISLDYKSYKED
+619 KTISLDYNSYKED
-632 REKFKS
+632 QEEFKLQS
-638 QTDKLKIIEEFIT
+638 DKLKVIEEFIS

-659 NNLNSNSSYND
+659 NNLNANSSYND

-678 WIETLEKDIYVDEAM
+678 WIESLQKDIYVDEAM
-693 NLLKDLSSFNG
+693 NLLKDLSSLKG
-704 NDILSQTNQERILI
+704 NDILSQINI

>member
-8 FIISGIISLVI
+8 FLLSGIVSMVI
-19 YFEVSNV
+19 YYEVSNTK
-26 NFSSDEPN
+26 FSSNEPN
-34 KDRLLV
+34 KDKLLV

-46 LDKLHYDPQIIND
+46 LDKLHYDPKIIND
-59 DFSIKVYDDF
+59 DFSINVYEDF
-69 IHAVDS
+69 IDAVDS
-75 QKRFLLKSDLE
+75 QRRFLLKSDLE

-93 SIDDQINTSEIT
+93 SIDDQIKSSDIT
-105 FFNVVHET
+105 FFNLVYET
-113 LKTRVDEVE
+113 LKIRIDEVE
-122 SFYNEIL
+122 SFYE
-129 EVPFNFQINEE
+129 EVLFTPFNFDINEE
-140 INLDYEN
+140 IDLDYEN
-147 LEYAENTNELK
+147 QEYAADNDELK
-158 KIWRKRL
+158 TLWRKRL

-171 GYASKKEINDEEK
+171 GFASKKEINVDEEK
-184 EDVEKKIL
+184 IKL
-192 SDSEIEK
+192 DSEIEK
-199 ESRTSIVNNLKD
+199 ESRKSISDNLRD
-211 FFQFNSELERADW
+211 FFQFNSELERKDW

-230 SIVTQF
+230 SIVSQY
-236 DPHTSYFA
+236 DPHTTYFA

-277 IIIGGPVW
+277 VIIGGPVW

-301 SIEEE
+301 SKDEE
-306 PIEISLMKLTDAT
+306 PQEISLMKLSDAT

-326 GTNVFLTVK
+326 GTNVYLTVK

-342 QVEITRDVV
+342 QVEITRDIV
-351 ELEETYAKSSIIKD
+351 ELEETYAKSSFIKD
-365 DSNVYGLINL
+365 DKNKYGLINL
-375 PRFYVDFA
+375 PRFYVDFD

-392 DIKNEILG
+392 DIKKEIVS
-400 LKSKGINGLILDL
+400 LKNKGINGLILDL

-454 PSVIWDGPLVILVNE
+454 PSVLWDGPLVILVNE

-488 IILGSK
+488 VILGSK

-502 QNVIDLNNVISGN
+502 QNIIDLNNVISGN

-521 SLKITTDK
+521 SLKITTDM

-554 YIDIG
+554 YVDIG
-559 EKDLENPLSWDKID
+559 EKDLDNPLNWNQID
-573 PAKYDNSVKIFNYSQ
+573 PARYDNSSKIFNYSK
-588 AITNSID
+588 AIEKSKK
-595 RISQNEYFSLIDQH
+595 RISENEYFSLIDEN
-609 AKLIKSKQDD
+609 AKLVKSKQDD
-619 KTISLDYKSYKED
+619 KVVSLDYKSYKED
-632 REKFKS
+632 QDNLKF
-638 QTDKLKIIEEFIT
+638 QNDRLKVIDDFIS
-651 PYLFEWNE
+651 PFIFDWNQSNE
-659 NNLNSNSSYND
+659 NFDSTYDD

-678 WIETLEKDIYVDEAM
+678 WIESLEKDIYVNEAM
-693 NLLKDLSSFNG
+693 NLLKDLLSVEG
-704 NDILSQTNQERILI
+704 NQILSQTTI

>member
-1 MFLRIFG
+1 M
-8 FIISGIISLVI
+8 VI
-19 YFEVSNV
+19 YYEVSNTK
-26 NFSSDEPN
+26 FSSNEPN
-34 KDRLLV
+34 KDKLLV

-46 LDKLHYDPQIIND
+46 LDKLHYDPKIIND
-59 DFSIKVYDDF
+59 DFSINVYEDF
-69 IHAVDS
+69 IDAVDS
-75 QKRFLLKSDLE
+75 QRRFLLKSDLE

-93 SIDDQINTSEIT
+93 SIDDQIKSSDIT
-105 FFNVVHET
+105 FFNLVYET
-113 LKTRVDEVE
+113 LKIRIDEVE
-122 SFYNEIL
+122 SFYE
-129 EVPFNFQINEE
+129 EVLFTPFNFDINEE
-140 INLDYEN
+140 IDLDYEN
-147 LEYAENTNELK
+147 QEYADDIDELK
-158 KIWRKRL
+158 TLWRKRL

-171 GYASKKEINDEEK
+171 GFASKKEINVDEEK
-184 EDVEKKIL
+184 IKL
-192 SDSEIEK
+192 DSEIEK
-199 ESRTSIVNNLKD
+199 ESRKSISDNLRD
-211 FFQFNSELERADW
+211 FFQFNSELERKDW

-230 SIVTQF
+230 SIVSQY
-236 DPHTSYFA
+236 DPHTTYFA

-277 IIIGGPVW
+277 VIIGGPVW

-301 SIEEE
+301 SKDEE
-306 PIEISLMKLTDAT
+306 PQEISLMKLSDAT

-326 GTNVFLTVK
+326 GTNVYLTVK

-342 QVEITRDVV
+342 QVEITRDIV
-351 ELEETYAKSSIIKD
+351 ELEETYAKSSFIKD
-365 DSNVYGLINL
+365 DKNKYGLINL
-375 PRFYVDFA
+375 PRFYVDFD

-392 DIKNEILG
+392 DIKKEIVS
-400 LKSKGINGLILDL
+400 LKNKGINGLILDL

-454 PSVIWDGPLVILVNE
+454 PSVLWDGPLVILVNE

-488 IILGSK
+488 VILGSK

-502 QNVIDLNNVISGN
+502 QNIIDLNNVISGN

-521 SLKITTDK
+521 SLKITTDM

-554 YIDIG
+554 YVDIG
-559 EKDLENPLSWDKID
+559 EKDLDNPLNWNQID
-573 PAKYDNSVKIFNYSQ
+573 PARYDNSSKIFNYSK
-588 AITNSID
+588 AIEKSKK
-595 RISQNEYFSLIDQH
+595 RISENEYFSLIDEN
-609 AKLIKSKQDD
+609 AKLVKSKQDD
-619 KTISLDYKSYKED
+619 KVVSLDYKSYKED
-632 REKFKS
+632 QDNLKF
-638 QTDKLKIIEEFIT
+638 QNDRLKVIDDFIS
-651 PYLFEWNE
+651 PFIFDWNQSNE
-659 NNLNSNSSYND
+659 NFDSTYDD

-678 WIETLEKDIYVDEAM
+678 WIESLEKDIYVNEAM
-693 NLLKDLSSFNG
+693 NLLKDLLSIEKSQ
-704 NDILSQTNQERILI
+704 ILSQAKTN
-718 D
+718 

>member
-1 MFLRIFG
+1 MILRIFG
-8 FIISGIISLVI
+8 LVVSSIISLVI
-19 YFEVSNV
+19 YFEVSNFK
-26 NFSSDEPN
+26 FSSDEPN

-46 LDKLHYDPQIIND
+46 LDKLHYDPKIIND
-59 DFSIKVYDDF
+59 DFSIKVYDEF
-69 IHAVDS
+69 IEAIDS
-75 QKRFLLKSDLE
+75 QKRFLLESDIEML
-86 LFSQYRL
+86 SKYRL
-93 SIDDQINTSEIT
+93 SIDDQINSSDIT
-105 FFNVVHET
+105 FFNT
-113 LKTRVDEVE
+113 AYDALINRISEVE
-122 SFYNEIL
+122 EFYEEIL
-129 EVPFNFQINEE
+129 DEPFNFNIDEE

-147 LEYAENTNELK
+147 LNYATNLNDLK
-158 KIWRKRL
+158 NLWRKRL

-171 GYASKKEINDEEK
+171 AYAAKKEINDGK
-184 EDVEKKIL
+184 
-192 SDSEIEK
+192 SDSEKSQIKTDEEIEN
-199 ESRTSIVNNLKD
+199 ESRSSIKDNLKD
-211 FFQFNSELERADW
+211 FFQFNSELERSDW

-230 SIVTQF
+230 SIVTQY
-236 DPHTSYFA
+236 DPHTTYLA
-244 PEAKEIFDQNIS
+244 PEAKEVFDQNIS

-263 ARLFKRNQQVEISE
+263 ARLSKTKQQVEIVE

-293 DIIIAVAQ
+293 DIIISVAQ
-301 SIEEE
+301 SEYEE
-306 PIEISLMKLTDAT
+306 PTEISLMKLTDAT

-326 GTNVFLTVK
+326 GTKVYLTVK
-335 RVDGGIE
+335 RVDGGVE
-342 QVEITRDVV
+342 QVVVTRDVV
-351 ELEETYAKSSIIKD
+351 ELEETYAKSSIIND
-365 DSNVYGLINL
+365 DLSKYGLINL
-375 PRFYVDFA
+375 PRFYVDFD
-383 DYGERNAAS
+383 DYGERNAAT
-392 DIKNEILG
+392 DLKKEILN

-446 KEILRDND
+446 KEVLRDND
-454 PSVIWDGPLVILVNE
+454 PSILWDGPLVLLVNE

-488 IILGSK
+488 VILGSK

-502 QNVIDLNNVISGN
+502 QNIVDLNNVISGN

-536 STQLEGVKSDL
+536 STQLEGVKSDI

-573 PAKYDNSVKIFNYSQ
+573 PARYNNSGNIFNYSKV
-588 AITNSID
+588 ISD
-595 RISQNEYFSLIDQH
+595 SKERINNNEYFALIDEH
-609 AKLIKSKQDD
+609 ASWIKSQQDD
-619 KTISLDYKSYKED
+619 KIVSLDYLTYKGDLESS
-632 REKFKS
+632 KS
-638 QTDKLKIIEEFIT
+638 QNNKLKRIEEFES
-651 PYLFEWNE
+651 PYIFQWNNTNDKE
-659 NNLNSNSSYND
+659 DNSYND
-670 DMKEKRDR
+670 DIKEKRDR
-678 WIETLEKDIYVDEAM
+678 WIESLKKDIYVNEAM
-693 NLLKDLSSFNG
+693 NLLRDLSSIKSNE
-704 NDILSQTNQERILI
+704 ILSQINI

>member
-8 FIISGIISLVI
+8 FIISGILSLVI
-19 YFEVSNV
+19 YFEISNV

-69 IHAVDS
+69 IDAVDS

-86 LFSQYRL
+86 LFSQFKL
-93 SIDDQINTSEIT
+93 SIDDQINSSDIA
-105 FFNVVHET
+105 FFNIVYET
-113 LKTRVDEVE
+113 LKTRIDEVE
-122 SFYNEIL
+122 GFYSEIL
-129 EVPFNFQINEE
+129 EAPFSFQIDEE

-147 LEYAENTNELK
+147 LEYASNTAELK
-158 KIWRKRL
+158 KTWRKRL

-171 GYASKKEINDEEK
+171 GYASKKEIKDNKEAISEE
-184 EDVEKKIL
+184 
-192 SDSEIEK
+192 EIEK
-199 ESRTSIVNNLKD
+199 ESRTAILENLKD
-211 FFQFNSELERADW
+211 FFQFNSELERSDW

-236 DPHTSYFA
+236 DPHTSYLA
-244 PEAKEIFDQNIS
+244 PEAKEAFDQNIS

-301 SIEEE
+301 SADEE
-306 PIEISLMKLTDAT
+306 PTEISLMKLSDAT

-335 RVDGGIE
+335 RVDGGVE
-342 QVEITRDVV
+342 QIQITRDIV
-351 ELEETYAKSSIIKD
+351 ELEETYAKSSVIKD

-375 PRFYVDFA
+375 PRFYVDFD

-392 DIKNEILG
+392 DIKKEILE
-400 LKSKGINGLILDL
+400 LKNKDINGLILDL

-446 KEILRDND
+446 KEILKDND
-454 PSVIWDGPLVILVNE
+454 PSIIWDGPLVILVNE

-502 QNVIDLNNVISGN
+502 QNIIDLNNVISGN

-529 FYRVNGG
+529 FYRINGG

-573 PAKYDNSVKIFNYSQ
+573 PARYDNSVKVFNYAQ
-588 AITNSID
+588 AIKNSKE
-595 RISQNEYFSLIDQH
+595 RIGQNEYFSIIDNH
-609 AKLIKSKQDD
+609 AKLIKAKQED
-619 KTISLDYKSYKED
+619 KTISLDYISYKKDQED
-632 REKFKS
+632 FKLQS
-638 QTDKLKIIEEFIT
+638 DKLKVIEEFNS
-651 PYLFEWNE
+651 PYLFEWND
-659 NNLNSNSSYND
+659 NNLNLNSSYND

-678 WIETLEKDIYVDEAM
+678 WIESLQKDIYVDEAM
-693 NLLKDLSSFNG
+693 NLLKDLSSFKG
-704 NDILSQTNQERILI
+704 NDIISQIKI

>member
-8 FIISGIISLVI
+8 FLISAVVSLVI
-19 YFEVSNV
+19 YFEVSNTK
-26 NFSSDEPN
+26 FSSDEPN
-34 KDRLLV
+34 KDKLLV

-46 LDKLHYDPQIIND
+46 LDKLHYDPKIIND
-59 DFSIKVYDDF
+59 DFSINVYEDF
-69 IHAVDS
+69 IEAVDS
-75 QKRFLLKSDLE
+75 QKRFLLKSDIE
-86 LFSQYRL
+86 LFSQYKL
-93 SIDDQINTSEIT
+93 LIDDQIKSSDIT
-105 FFNVVHET
+105 FFNIVYET
-113 LKTRVDEVE
+113 LKSRMDEVE
-122 SFYNEIL
+122 SFYQ
-129 EVPFNFQINEE
+129 EVLFTPFNFNIDEE

-147 LEYAENTNELK
+147 QEYVDGIEELK
-158 KIWRKRL
+158 KLWRKRL
-165 KLSALD
+165 KLSVLD
-171 GYASKKEINDEEK
+171 GFASKKEINVEDDETK
-184 EDVEKKIL
+184 TDL
-192 SDSEIEK
+192 EIEI
-199 ESRTSIVNNLKD
+199 ESRKSINENLRD
-211 FFQFNSELERADW
+211 FFQFNSELERKDW

-230 SIVTQF
+230 SIVTQY
-236 DPHTSYFA
+236 DPHTTYLA
-244 PEAKEIFDQNIS
+244 PEAKEVFDQNIS

-301 SIEEE
+301 SKEEE
-306 PIEISLMKLTDAT
+306 PQEISLMKLSDAT

-326 GTNVFLTVK
+326 GTNVYLTVK

-342 QVEITRDVV
+342 QVEITRDIV
-351 ELEETYAKSSIIKD
+351 ELEETYAKSSIIND
-365 DSNVYGLINL
+365 DTNSYGLINL
-375 PRFYVDFA
+375 PRFYVDFD

-392 DIKNEILG
+392 DIKKEIIS
-400 LKSKGINGLILDL
+400 LKNKGVDGLILDL

-454 PSVIWDGPLVILVNE
+454 SSILWDGPLVIMVNE

-488 IILGSK
+488 VILGSK

-502 QNVIDLNNVISGN
+502 QNIIDLNNVISGN

-521 SLKITTDK
+521 SLKITTDM

-554 YIDIG
+554 YVDIG
-559 EKDLENPLSWDKID
+559 EKDLNNPLKWNKID
-573 PAKYDNSVKIFNYSQ
+573 PARYDNSSKIFNYSQ
-588 AITNSID
+588 AIEKSKK
-595 RISQNEYFSLIDQH
+595 RISENEYFSLIDRH
-609 AKLIKSKQDD
+609 AKLVKSNQDD
-619 KTISLDYKSYKED
+619 KMISLDYKSYKED
-632 REKFKS
+632 QENFKS
-638 QTDKLKIIEEFIT
+638 QSDKLKIIDEFIS
-651 PYLFEWNE
+651 PYVFDWNE
-659 NNLNSNSSYND
+659 SNQNTDSSYND

-678 WIETLEKDIYVDEAM
+678 WIKTLEKDIYVNEAM
-693 NLLKDLSSFNG
+693 NLLKDLSSIEG
-704 NDILSQTNQERILI
+704 GQILSQLNK

>member
-8 FIISGIISLVI
+8 FVISGIISLVI

-69 IHAVDS
+69 IDAVDS

-86 LFSQYRL
+86 LFSQFRL
-93 SIDDQINTSEIT
+93 SIDDQINSSDIT
-105 FFNVVHET
+105 FFNVVYET
-113 LKTRVDEVE
+113 LKKRIDEVE
-122 SFYNEIL
+122 NFYGEIL

-147 LEYAENTNELK
+147 LDYASGSDELK

-171 GYASKKEINDEEK
+171 GYASKKEIKDKEEVIS
-184 EDVEKKIL
+184 EE
-192 SDSEIEK
+192 EIEK
-199 ESRTSIVNNLKD
+199 ESRTAIFENLKD
-211 FFQFNSELERADW
+211 FFQFNNELERSDW

-236 DPHTSYFA
+236 DPHTSYLA
-244 PEAKEIFDQNIS
+244 PEAKEAFDQNIS

-301 SIEEE
+301 SAEEE
-306 PIEISLMKLTDAT
+306 PTEISLMKLSDAT

-335 RVDGGIE
+335 RVDGGVE
-342 QVEITRDVV
+342 QVEITRDIV

-365 DSNVYGLINL
+365 ESNIYGLINL
-375 PRFYVDFA
+375 PRFYVDFD

-392 DIKNEILG
+392 DIKKEILE
-400 LKSKGINGLILDL
+400 LKNKNINGLILDL

-446 KEILRDND
+446 KEILKDND
-454 PSVIWDGPLVILVNE
+454 PSIIWDGPLVILVNE

-488 IILGSK
+488 VILGSK

-502 QNVIDLNNVISGN
+502 QNVVDLNNVISGN

-559 EKDLENPLSWDKID
+559 EKDLDNPLSWDKID
-573 PAKYDNSVKIFNYSQ
+573 PARYDNSVKVFNYAQ
-588 AITNSID
+588 AISNSKE
-595 RISQNEYFSLIDQH
+595 RIGQNEYFSIIDQH

-619 KTISLDYKSYKED
+619 KTISLDYNSYKED
-632 REKFKS
+632 QEEFKLQS
-638 QTDKLKIIEEFIT
+638 DKLKVIEEFNS
-651 PYLFEWNE
+651 PYLFEWNDS
-659 NNLNSNSSYND
+659 NLNANSSYND

-678 WIETLEKDIYVDEAM
+678 WIKSLQKDIYVDEAM
-693 NLLKDLSSFNG
+693 NLLKDLSSYKG
-704 NDILSQTNQERILI
+704 NNILSQINI

>member
-8 FIISGIISLVI
+8 FLISAVVSLVI
-19 YFEVSNV
+19 YFEVSNTK
-26 NFSSDEPN
+26 FSSDEPN
-34 KDRLLV
+34 KDKLLV

-46 LDKLHYDPQIIND
+46 LDKLHYDPKIIND
-59 DFSIKVYDDF
+59 DFSINVYEDF
-69 IHAVDS
+69 IDAVDS
-75 QKRFLLKSDLE
+75 QKRFLLKSDIE

-93 SIDDQINTSEIT
+93 LIDDQIKSSDIT
-105 FFNVVHET
+105 FFNTVYET
-113 LKTRVDEVE
+113 LERRMDEVE
-122 SFYNEIL
+122 SFYK
-129 EVPFNFQINEE
+129 EVLFTPFNFNIDEE
-140 INLDYEN
+140 INLDYESQD
-147 LEYAENTNELK
+147 YADGIEELK
-158 KIWRKRL
+158 KLWRKRL

-171 GYASKKEINDEEK
+171 GFASKKEINI
-184 EDVEKKIL
+184 EDDKTKT
-192 SDSEIEK
+192 DSEIEI
-199 ESRTSIVNNLKD
+199 ESRKSINDNLRD
-211 FFQFNSELERADW
+211 FFQFNSELERKDW

-230 SIVTQF
+230 SIVTQY
-236 DPHTSYFA
+236 DPHTTYLA
-244 PEAKEIFDQNIS
+244 PEAKEVFDQNIS

-277 IIIGGPVW
+277 VIIGGPVW

-301 SIEEE
+301 SKEEE
-306 PIEISLMKLTDAT
+306 PQEISLMKLSDAT

-326 GTNVFLTVK
+326 GTNVYLTVK

-342 QVEITRDVV
+342 QVEITRDIV
-351 ELEETYAKSSIIKD
+351 ELEETYAKSSIIND
-365 DSNVYGLINL
+365 DTNTYGLINL
-375 PRFYVDFA
+375 PRFYVDFD

-392 DIKNEILG
+392 DIKKEIIS
-400 LKSKGINGLILDL
+400 LKNKGIDGLILDL

-454 PSVIWDGPLVILVNE
+454 SSILWDGPLVIMVNE

-488 IILGSK
+488 VILGSK

-502 QNVIDLNNVISGN
+502 QNIIDLNNVISGN

-521 SLKITTDK
+521 SLKITTDM

-547 IFPNRYS
+547 VFPNRYS
-554 YIDIG
+554 YVDIG
-559 EKDLENPLSWDKID
+559 EKDLDNPLKWNKID
-573 PAKYDNSVKIFNYSQ
+573 PARYDNSSKIFNYSQ
-588 AITNSID
+588 AVEKSKK
-595 RISQNEYFSLIDQH
+595 RISENEYFSLIDQH
-609 AKLIKSKQDD
+609 AKLVKSNQDN
-619 KTISLDYKSYKED
+619 KIISLDYNSYKE
-632 REKFKS
+632 EQENLKS
-638 QTDKLKIIEEFIT
+638 QSDKLKIIDEFIS
-651 PYLFEWNE
+651 PYVFDWNE
-659 NNLNSNSSYND
+659 SNQNIDSSYND
-670 DMKEKRDR
+670 DIKEKRDR
-678 WIETLEKDIYVDEAM
+678 WIKVLEKDIYVNEAM
-693 NLLKDLSSFNG
+693 NLLKDLSSIEG
-704 NDILSQTNQERILI
+704 GQILSQLNR

>member
-19 YFEVSNV
+19 YFEISNV

-69 IHAVDS
+69 IDAVDS

-86 LFSQYRL
+86 LFSQFKL
-93 SIDDQINTSEIT
+93 SIDDQINSSDIA
-105 FFNVVHET
+105 FFNIVYET
-113 LKTRVDEVE
+113 LKTRIDEVE
-122 SFYNEIL
+122 GFYSEIL
-129 EVPFNFQINEE
+129 EVPFSFQIDEE

-147 LEYAENTNELK
+147 LEYATNSAELK
-158 KIWRKRL
+158 KTWRKRL

-171 GYASKKEINDEEK
+171 GYASKKEIKDNKKAISEE
-184 EDVEKKIL
+184 
-192 SDSEIEK
+192 EIEK
-199 ESRTSIVNNLKD
+199 ESRTAILENLKD
-211 FFQFNSELERADW
+211 FFQFNSELERSDW

-236 DPHTSYFA
+236 DPHTSYLA
-244 PEAKEIFDQNIS
+244 PEAKEAFDQNIS

-301 SIEEE
+301 SADEE
-306 PIEISLMKLTDAT
+306 PTEISLMKLSDAT

-335 RVDGGIE
+335 RVDGGVE
-342 QVEITRDVV
+342 QIQITRDIV

-375 PRFYVDFA
+375 PRFYVDFD

-392 DIKNEILG
+392 DIKKEILE
-400 LKSKGINGLILDL
+400 LKNKDINGLILDL

-446 KEILRDND
+446 KEILKDND
-454 PSVIWDGPLVILVNE
+454 PSIIWDGPLVILVNE

-502 QNVIDLNNVISGN
+502 QNIIDLNNVISGN

-529 FYRVNGG
+529 FYRINGG

-573 PAKYDNSVKIFNYSQ
+573 PARYDNSVKVFNYAQ
-588 AITNSID
+588 AITNSKE
-595 RISQNEYFSLIDQH
+595 RIGQNEYFSIIDNH
-609 AKLIKSKQDD
+609 AKLIKAKQED
-619 KTISLDYKSYKED
+619 KTISLDYISYKKDQED
-632 REKFKS
+632 FKLQS
-638 QTDKLKIIEEFIT
+638 DKLKVIEEFNS
-651 PYLFEWNE
+651 PYLFEWND
-659 NNLNSNSSYND
+659 NNLNLNSSYND

-678 WIETLEKDIYVDEAM
+678 WIESLQKDIYVDEAM
-693 NLLKDLSSFNG
+693 NLLKDLSSFKG
-704 NDILSQTNQERILI
+704 NDIISQIKI

>member
-8 FIISGIISLVI
+8 FLISAVVSLVI
-19 YFEVSNV
+19 YFEVSNTK
-26 NFSSDEPN
+26 FSSDEPN
-34 KDRLLV
+34 KDKLLV

-46 LDKLHYDPQIIND
+46 LDKLHYDPKIIND
-59 DFSIKVYDDF
+59 DFSINVYEDF
-69 IHAVDS
+69 IEAVDS
-75 QKRFLLKSDLE
+75 QKRFLLKSDIE
-86 LFSQYRL
+86 FFSQYRL
-93 SIDDQINTSEIT
+93 LLDDQIKSSDIT
-105 FFNVVHET
+105 FFNIVYET
-113 LKTRVDEVE
+113 LKSRMDEVE
-122 SFYNEIL
+122 SFYEDVL
-129 EVPFNFQINEE
+129 FTPFNFIIDEE

-147 LEYAENTNELK
+147 QEYVDGIDELK
-158 KIWRKRL
+158 KLWRKRL

-171 GYASKKEINDEEK
+171 GFASKKEINIEEDK
-184 EDVEKKIL
+184 TKT
-192 SDSEIEK
+192 DSEIEV
-199 ESRTSIVNNLKD
+199 ESRKSINDNLKD
-211 FFQFNSELERADW
+211 FFQFNSELERKDW

-230 SIVTQF
+230 SIVTQY
-236 DPHTSYFA
+236 DPHTTYLA
-244 PEAKEIFDQNIS
+244 PEAKEVFDQNIS

-277 IIIGGPVW
+277 VIIGGPVW

-301 SIEEE
+301 SKEEE
-306 PIEISLMKLTDAT
+306 PQEISLMKLSDAT

-326 GTNVFLTVK
+326 GTNVYLTVK

-342 QVEITRDVV
+342 QVEITRDIV
-351 ELEETYAKSSIIKD
+351 ELEETYAKSSIIND
-365 DSNVYGLINL
+365 DTNTYGLINL
-375 PRFYVDFA
+375 PRFYVDFD

-392 DIKNEILG
+392 DIKKEIIS
-400 LKSKGINGLILDL
+400 LKNKGIDGLILDL

-454 PSVIWDGPLVILVNE
+454 SSILWDGPLVIMVNE

-488 IILGSK
+488 VILGSK

-502 QNVIDLNNVISGN
+502 QNIIDLNNVISGN

-521 SLKITTDK
+521 SLKITTDM

-547 IFPNRYS
+547 VFPNRYS
-554 YIDIG
+554 YVDIG
-559 EKDLENPLSWDKID
+559 EKDLDNPLNWNKID
-573 PAKYDNSVKIFNYSQ
+573 PARYDNSSKIFNYSQ
-588 AITNSID
+588 AVEKSKK
-595 RISQNEYFSLIDQH
+595 RISENEYFSLIDQH
-609 AKLIKSKQDD
+609 AKLVKSNQDN
-619 KTISLDYKSYKED
+619 KIISLDYESYKED
-632 REKFKS
+632 QENFKS
-638 QTDKLKIIEEFIT
+638 QGDKLKIIDEFIS
-651 PYLFEWNE
+651 PYVFDWNE
-659 NNLNSNSSYND
+659 SNQNTDSSYND

-678 WIETLEKDIYVDEAM
+678 WIKTLEKDIYVNEAM
-693 NLLKDLSSFNG
+693 NLLKDLSSIEG
-704 NDILSQTNQERILI
+704 GQILSQLNK